1 MAEPDHAA
9 PVRPELVAPVRPD
22 LAGPTR
28 PRPMPVRAIGT
39 GPARPAPRPG
49 ARPRP
54 ETHALPQTHA
64 RPELRSRPD
73 PNPMRLMAGFV
84 GLASLSAIASGLL
97 PTVVPAASAGNAST
111 TATIAA
117 DPASLPVQH
126 VTRYVQLKPGQT
138 APPQAAVVA
147 APKPTPRVVVVTT
160 TRQSG
165 KP

>member
-1 MAEPDHAA
+1 MGDRQ
-9 PVRPELVAPVRPD
+9 PVQPGVARATPLP
-22 LAGPTR
+22 
-28 PRPMPVRAIGT
+28 PRPSVAS
-39 GPARPAPRPG
+39 GPAASGPVAAARP
-49 ARPRP
+49 PRP
-54 ETHALPQTHA
+54 EP
-64 RPELRSRPD
+64 RSRPD
-73 PNPMRLMAGFV
+73 PNPMRLMAGFI

-97 PTVVPAASAGNAST
+97 PGVTPTSPVSATTTIVTDVAALPAK
-111 TATIAA
+111 
-117 DPASLPVQH
+117 H

>member
-1 MAEPDHAA
+1 MD
-9 PVRPELVAPVRPD
+9 ELQEEV
-22 LAGPTR
+22 TNR
-28 PRPMPVRAIGT
+28 PRPV
-39 GPARPAPRPG
+39 PATAGASLQRPAPAHAGMSPRPLPVQRPSAAPT

-54 ETHALPQTHA
+54 EP
-64 RPELRSRPD
+64 RPRPD
-73 PNPMRLMAGFV
+73 ANPMRLMAGFV

-97 PTVVPAASAGNAST
+97 PSVAPAASAGSASSEAPVT
-111 TATIAA
+111 VAA
-117 DPASLPVQH
+117 DAGPQPIRR

-138 APPQAAVVA
+138 APPQASVVA

>member
-1 MAEPDHAA
+1 MRETDPDA
-9 PVRPELVAPVRPD
+9 R
-22 LAGPTR
+22 
-28 PRPMPVRAIGT
+28 VRAHPVPT
-39 GPARPAPRPG
+39 AAL

-54 ETHALPQTHA
+54 EGRPRPEA
-64 RPELRSRPD
+64 RPRPD

-84 GLASLSAIASGLL
+84 GLASLSAMASGLL
-97 PTVVPAASAGNAST
+97 PSVVPAAAAGVAPT
-111 TATIAA
+111 TATLAT
-117 DPASLPVQH
+117 DPSAQQVKH